1 MSFQVAQVQGKK
13 PVTKCEDDDKDSK
26 KEREHVVM
34 IPAFLHHVKDQQTRS
49 GFSRRMLKPKKQG
62 VPMIANESFSRRCGI
77 ETPL

>member
-1 MSFQVAQVQGKK
+1 
-13 PVTKCEDDDKDSK
+13 
-26 KEREHVVM
+26 M